1 MRPIHKKAISVNIL
15 PRLFFFGGVCFDVML
30 KQKPCSMFIT
40 FYVQVYID
48 TIYTHTH
55 HIDAFLVT
63 DNKILALFSHIP
75 RKNNKG
81 AGRKKKNSQREQI
94 KTSKF
99 NSTAV
104 QQ

>member
-1 MRPIHKKAISVNIL
+1 
-15 PRLFFFGGVCFDVML
+15 
-30 KQKPCSMFIT
+30 MFIT

-48 TIYTHTH
+48 TIYTH

-75 RKNNKG
+75 RKKNNKG
-81 AGRKKKNSQREQI
+81 AGWKKNSQREQI